1 MWPLLLCPCSLVIV
15 TLLPAEPV
23 RLFVCFD
30 RIASFIVNADQRIV
44 QRDRRVR
51 EDFVPMV
58 GLAKLLRE
66 PFRWLGLAVGLF
78 AAGQTPLALFA
89 KRQNKKLA
97 EGASCG
103 TSRRKVRCSL
113 SHQQKMVPQFELVSR
128 CTIE

>member
-66 PFRWLGLAVGLF
+66 PVRWLGLAVGLF

-97 EGASCG
+97 EG
-103 TSRRKVRCSL
+103 
-113 SHQQKMVPQFELVSR
+113 ELVFVAIGSDANGHGVLR
-128 CTIE
+128 HVTTQSAM